1 MDPVGNII
9 NWHLIL
15 RPAGIAGLKDP
26 LAHLGMKPA
35 HSINKAA
42 PAKSEKSDV
51 KGATV
56 ILFGLQSHYNQI
68 IRKEALS
75 VCIMLCIFFQKISIK
90 SIETRLHRGMSG
102 EYISR
107 PGGPESL
114 QE

>member
-1 MDPVGNII
+1 MNPIGNVI
-9 NWHLIL
+9 NRHLIL
-15 RPAGIAGLKDP
+15 RPAGLAGLKDP

-56 ILFGLQSHYNQI
+56 ILFGLQSHYDQI
-68 IRKEALS
+68 IRGEALS
-75 VCIMLCIFFQKISIK
+75 VCIMLCIFFQNISIE

-102 EYISR
+102 EYISC